1 MTTFEQPQTTVPD
14 PSLITIA
21 HVVYALHAVSL
32 IIGAMGAATIV
43 GSFLFGWP
51 SIIAVII
58 NYVKRSEARG
68 TFLESHFRWQIA
80 TFWYALLWAMLSMLV
95 SLLLTPVLIGFLIW
109 PLLMFALGIW
119 AIYRVARGWLTLRE
133 GKPISF

>member
-1 MTTFEQPQTTVPD
+1 MTALEQSQTTVPN
-14 PSLITIA
+14 PSLITVA

-32 IIGAMGAATIV
+32 IIGAMGAATII

-80 TFWYALLWAMLSMLV
+80 TFWYALLWAVLSMLV

-133 GKPISF
+133 GKPISL